1 MAAILSNV
9 SLLVTEAITWVGDFV
24 TCITSNALLE
34 LFVVTAFV
42 GLGVGL
48 IRRIIKL

>member
-1 MAAILSNV
+1 MSTILGNV
-9 SLLVTEAITWVGDFV
+9 TLLVTEAITWVGDFV
-24 TCITSNALLE
+24 TCITGNPLLE
-34 LFVVTAFV
+34 LFVVTGFV